1 MPGGPLPIFLS
12 PMDKRPIVFL
22 DSGIGGIPYCRNFV
36 SRNPGEP
43 VVYLADHA
51 HFPYGERSREEL
63 REILREITEDLIAR
77 ENPKM
82 LVLACNTATVSALS
96 FLRDRF
102 PSLIFVGTVPAVKP
116 AVLNSKTRRIGVLGT
131 RRTVDDPCIREL
143 ADRYGGGSAIFPF
156 AAPELV
162 EFVEYRYAGAGAEER
177 RQAVRPYLAQFRNF
191 GVDGVVL
198 GCTHFLFLLREF
210 REEAAP
216 DLSVYDSVEG
226 ITRRI
231 ESLLAGGEGRPDS
244 RAAGQIGQT
253 GQAFRRFYVRGPG
266 ISDRAVRS
274 SAPAAPGAGGESSW
288 RFWAEDLGFEL
299 MNL

>member
-1 MPGGPLPIFLS
+1 MPGGPLPIFLQR
-12 PMDKRPIVFL
+12 MDKRPVVFL

-36 SRNPGEP
+36 FRNPGEP
-43 VVYLADHA
+43 VLYLADHA
-51 HFPYGERSREEL
+51 HFPYGERSREDL

-77 ENPKM
+77 EDPKI

-102 PSLIFVGTVPAVKP
+102 PSLPFVGTVPAVKP
-116 AVLNSKTRRIGVLGT
+116 AALNSKTRRIGVLGT
-131 RRTVDDPCIREL
+131 RRTVDDPYIREL
-143 ADRYGGGSAIFPF
+143 ADRYGGGSAIFPL

-177 RQAVRPYLAQFRNF
+177 RQAVRPYLTRFRNL

-216 DLSVYDSVEG
+216 DLGVYDSVEG

-231 ESLLAGGEGRPDS
+231 ESLLDGGARPGGPV
-244 RAAGQIGQT
+244 AGQT
-253 GQAFRRFYVRGPG
+253 GQMGQAARRFYVRGLSG
-266 ISDRAVRS
+266 MSVQS
-274 SAPAAPGAGGESSW
+274 AAPFGPGAESSW
-288 RFWAEDLGFEL
+288 RFWADDLGFEL
-299 MNL
+299 MNP